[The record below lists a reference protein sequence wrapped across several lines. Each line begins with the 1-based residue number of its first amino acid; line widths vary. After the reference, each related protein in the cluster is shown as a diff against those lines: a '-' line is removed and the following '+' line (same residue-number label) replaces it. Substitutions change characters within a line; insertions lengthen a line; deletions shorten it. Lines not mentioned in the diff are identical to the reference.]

1 MNTNCK
7 IVDYSEKSC
16 AVIGDTKSIKDDL
29 KQLGCKFNNNLMI
42 DDEKVPGWIF
52 SKKVRET
59 IEKYLTSGVVSNNS
73 NRFDSNRFDSNK
85 SNVNKSNVN
94 KSNVN
99 KSNVNRFDSN
109 NLHEELKKYVLKK
122 DYDNLLERVKKLEE
136 K

>member
-1 MNTNCK
+1 MNTDCK

-29 KQLGCKFNNNLMI
+29 KQLGCKFNNNLII

-52 SKKVRET
+52 SKKVHNAV
-59 IEKYLTSGVVSNNS
+59 EKYLNSGVVSNNS
-73 NRFDSNRFDSNK
+73 NDSTK
-85 SNVNKSNVN
+85 
-94 KSNVN
+94 
-99 KSNVNRFDSN
+99 FDSN

>member
-16 AVIGDTKSIKDDL
+16 AVIGDTKSIKDNL

-59 IEKYLTSGVVSNNS
+59 VEKYLNSGVVTPVSNKFDYSNNWQ
-73 NRFDSNRFDSNK
+73 
-85 SNVNKSNVN
+85 
-94 KSNVN
+94 
-99 KSNVNRFDSN
+99 
-109 NLHEELKKYVLKK
+109 EELKKYVLKK
-122 DYDNLLERVKKLEE
+122 DYDDLLERVKKLEE
-136 K
+136 Q